1 MRPCLRKGAKFGSAA
16 KDSHL
21 TDFWHNH
28 QQTVN
33 VQSSQ
38 FLNPQAF
45 ARDLHLRDNARG
57 AANLVGAPQK
67 LLID

>member
-33 VQSSQ
+33 VQGSQ
-38 FLNPQAF
+38 FLNPQA
-45 ARDLHLRDNARG
+45 LRGTSIFGIMLEEQQIWLALPKNY
-57 AANLVGAPQK
+57 
-67 LLID
+67 